1 MRKKVLNGLLLAS
14 AVGGMLNSGISVS
27 AENADIHIEAEAT
40 IVNMTVPG
48 TVGMIFNENGTNTLP
63 DNFTIRNNSA
73 IGGIYVSG
81 ISVNANGSGWQLVNS
96 STDLTKVGVDTK
108 SIKLKM
114 GEENSLK
121 IVNPTNGSKDS
132 TGNAEFGV
140 NEFVIPAESEKT
152 IKFGVERGAFSSAVT
167 NAKAFDMGISFDWV
181 TRSAKLTTGSD
192 FQSKIESLR
201 TTPTTRM
208 RLVLV
213 NSIDESKRAGSV
225 DVSAEGNGSVIA
237 YTESYT
243 DSAGSQNVICLAFEG
258 VLELNA
264 DSSHVFEN
272 FELVSDD
279 NGSSDLRLVDFSK
292 VENASYMF
300 SYSTNPYSISSI
312 ALPKATNV
320 SYMFDNSTFVQGVF
334 DISLPSATTAEGM
347 FKEARGLGVVSDINL
362 PSVTTANN
370 MFESSVIK
378 VISDVKFSDKLKT
391 ADYMFLDAHL
401 GDSNSSDNRLDM
413 SDWGMSGVTQAK
425 YMFSKFAPNGSS
437 PFTIKMFDTSGL
449 TDGSYLFGGNALAEG
464 MLGDINIDLSY
475 NNFDNLEKAD
485 YMFNGCMAFNTGKFI
500 FENVS
505 FPKLTSAISMF
516 DNAPIRSGRVRNL
529 SFPVLGKANRMFGGN
544 MSYSAV
550 DLSSFSF
557 GSLVS
562 ANNMINGFMEATS
575 MDLSSWGDMSKLEY
589 ANNMFTYLYGVK
601 GSLGISSWNLS
612 SLKEANNFIN
622 TAPQINDSITIRNA
636 NTVITL
642 SDVCESP
649 DSGLVINY
657 VDDATRLIAE
667 KLVAGTA
674 NDRVV
679 LGTKVQ

>member
-40 IVNMTVPG
+40 TVNMTVPG
-48 TVGMIFNENGTNTLP
+48 VVGMIFNENGTNTLP

-73 IGGIYVSG
+73 VGGIYVSG

-121 IVNPTNGSKDS
+121 IINPTNGSMDS
-132 TGNAEFGV
+132 TGKAEFGI

-152 IKFGVERGAFSSAVT
+152 VKFGVERGAFSSAVT

-213 NSIDESKRAGSV
+213 NSIDESKRASSV

-237 YTESYT
+237 YKDTT
-243 DSAGSQNVICLAFEG
+243 GSSTNSITLAFEG

-279 NGSSDLRLVDFSK
+279 NSDFSLKTVDFSK

-300 SYSTNPYSISSI
+300 SNSASSYSISSI
-312 ALPKATNV
+312 ALPKATNA
-320 SYMFDNSTFVQGVF
+320 SYMFNNSTFVQGVF

-347 FKEARGLGVVSDINL
+347 FKNARGLGVVSDINL
-362 PSVTTANN
+362 PSATTANN
-370 MFESSVIK
+370 MFEGSVIE
-378 VISDVKFSDKLKT
+378 VISDVKFSDKLKS
-391 ADYMFLDAHL
+391 ADYMLKEAHP
-401 GDSNSSDNRLDM
+401 GGSSSSSNRLDM

-425 YMFSKFAPNGSS
+425 YMFSSFAQNGRS

-449 TDGSYLFGGNALAEG
+449 TDGSYLFDG
-464 MLGDINIDLSY
+464 MNGTVNMDLSY

-485 YMFNGCMAFNTGKFI
+485 YMFNGCMAFTSSKLI

-516 DNAPIRSGRVRNL
+516 DNSVIRSGRVRNL
-529 SFPVLGKANRMFGGN
+529 SFPVLGKADRMFGGG

-562 ANNMINGFMEATS
+562 ANNMINGFMEAAS
-575 MDLSSWGDMSKLEY
+575 MDLSNWGDMSRLEY
-589 ANNMFTYLYGVK
+589 ANNMLTNLSSVK

-622 TAPQINDSITIRNA
+622 NAPQISDSITIRNA
-636 NTVITL
+636 STVMSLGNVCL
-642 SDVCESP
+642 SP
-649 DSGLVINY
+649 TSGLVINY
-657 VDDATRLIAE
+657 VDDATKLIAE
-667 KLVAGTA
+667 KLVADTA
-674 NDRVV
+674 NERVV

>member
-40 IVNMTVPG
+40 TVNMTVPG
-48 TVGMIFNENGTNTLP
+48 VVGMIFNENGSNTLP

-121 IVNPTNGSKDS
+121 IVNPTNGSMDS
-132 TGNAEFGV
+132 TGKAEFGI

-152 IKFGVERGAFSSAVT
+152 VKFGVERGAFSSTVT

-201 TTPTTRM
+201 TTPTTTM

-213 NSIDESKRAGSV
+213 NSIDESKRASSV

-237 YTESYT
+237 YTESVGGGN
-243 DSAGSQNVICLAFEG
+243 AICVAFEG

-300 SYSTNPYSISSI
+300 SESQGSYPVSNVV
-312 ALPKATNV
+312 LPKVTDA
-320 SYMFDNSTFVQGVF
+320 SYMFYMS
-334 DISLPSATTAEGM
+334 SLNVSNILLPNATTAEGM
-347 FKEARGLGVVSDINL
+347 FKKARGLDVVSDIYL
-362 PSVTTANN
+362 PSATTANN
-370 MFESSVIK
+370 MFEGFVRK
-378 VISDVKFSDKLKT
+378 TVTGVKFSDKLKT

-529 SFPVLGKANRMFGGN
+529 SFPVLGKANRMFGGT

-575 MDLSSWGDMSKLEY
+575 MDLSSWGDMSRLEY
-589 ANNMFTYLYGVK
+589 ANNMFTNLYGVK

-636 NTVITL
+636 STVITL
-642 SDVCESP
+642 SSVCASP

-657 VDDATRLIAE
+657 VDDATKLIAE
-667 KLVAGTA
+667 KLVADTA